1 MSSDNL
7 YFPARELKPYAEPV
21 SPEALS
27 EGRVYFAVQFIDG
40 ELLIPTVEPLVF
52 IGRDLDAEAPGL
64 YFQDAE
70 SYHAGVRVGSGDEN
84 EKHATVYTQ
93 RTVKHVFEYERAL
106 DQLLACALRRQQMP
120 GP

>member
-40 ELLIPTVEPLVF
+40 ELLIPTVEP
-52 IGRDLDAEAPGL
+52 PGL

-84 EKHATVYTQ
+84 EKHATVYAQ
-93 RTVKHVFEYERAL
+93 RTVKHIFEYERAL
-106 DQLLACALRRQQMP
+106 DQLLICALRRQRAS
-120 GP
+120 GR